1 VVDRELIAE
10 QDSVLVLEA
19 WALLVNP
26 ME

>member
-1 VVDRELIAE
+1 VDRELIAE